1 VYVPKNIRGILYKTV
16 FSDMHTVGEADMS
29 EIIWEMMKDANQL
42 GNDEEKIYELQYIVH
57 RVDAVDMAFKRLVSS
72 L

>member
-1 VYVPKNIRGILYKTV
+1 
-16 FSDMHTVGEADMS
+16 MHTVGEADMS

-42 GNDEEKIYELQYIVH
+42 RNDEEKIYELQYIVH